1 MFRLTIF
8 IIVSGLQFLLYTR
21 ARRWARDRFPRSRKA
36 GVVLMGL
43 FVCFSAGLVFTLFAG
58 TFASHLPA
66 WMIAAASPPFYI
78 WEGGTIALGLVIL
91 AGILLAA
98 PVRLAGAALRRIPL
112 TAPAYKRAA
121 THPAV
126 VRFDGSRRAFLLRGM
141 EGVAAVSFGGAA
153 YGMTEGRAGY
163 EFTEKAI
170 AIPGLPAQLD
180 GFTIGLLSD
189 IHSSTFMTKRQMD
202 VYCKAVMA
210 LGTDIIVI
218 PGDFVNSQTE
228 EVYPFAESFSALHA
242 PGGVYGVMGNHDF
255 YAPDPE
261 RVAREVDGCGVRL
274 LRNDNIIVAKNGARL
289 ALIGIDDVGR
299 PDRAAAHIQS
309 AARGVPDVLPR
320 ILLCHRP
327 YYLEEA
333 ASQGMD
339 LVLSGHTHGGQIVL
353 GRIGGLTLTPA
364 AIASPYIWGEY
375 SRGNTQMYVSRGIGT
390 VGLPMRI
397 NCPPEI
403 TRITL
408 RPAAGV
414 SAPDP
419 RALRT

>member
-1 MFRLTIF
+1 MFRLTVF

-21 ARRWARDRFPRSRKA
+21 ALRWARQRFPGSTKA
-36 GVVLMGL
+36 SVILAAP
-43 FVCFSAGLVFTLFAG
+43 FVFFSAGLIATLFAG
-58 TFASHLPA
+58 PVASHFPA
-66 WMIAAASPPFYI
+66 WLINATAPPFYI
-78 WEGGTIALGLVIL
+78 WEGGTIMLGLVIL
-91 AGILLAA
+91 AGMLLAA
-98 PVRLAGAALRRIPL
+98 PVRLAGAALKRIPL

-121 THPAV
+121 AHPAV

-141 EGVAAVSFGGAA
+141 EGVAVVSFGGAA
-153 YGMTEGRAGY
+153 YGMVSGRTGY
-163 EFTEKAI
+163 EFTEAT
-170 AIPGLPAQLD
+170 IPVPRLPPALD

-189 IHSSTFMTKRQMD
+189 IHSSTFMTKKQMD

-261 RVAREVDGCGVRL
+261 RVATEVDGCGVRL
-274 LRNDNIIVAKNGARL
+274 LRNDNVIIAKNGARL
-289 ALIGIDDVGR
+289 ALLGIDDVGR
-299 PDRAAAHIQS
+299 ADRAAAHMQS

-327 YYLEEA
+327 YYLQQA
-333 ASQGMD
+333 SSQGMD

-353 GRIGGLTLTPA
+353 GHLGPVALTPA
-364 AIASPYIWGEY
+364 ALASPYVWGRY

-408 RPAAGV
+408 RRAADV
-414 SAPDP
+414 PEADP
-419 RALRT
+419 HA